1 MTENNVPPSKRIEFP
16 LQEIDLA
23 LADAIFKMPAP
34 AKWPAVNAIR
44 HLNRAW
50 RLRQLDPQMAYF
62 RSITAE
68 EEAATCLFLTL
79 KRLKYPG
86 SENIQHR
93 NHLHKNA
100 LFPFLI
106 AVSRMLAKHK
116 TSLPSTGIY
125 LDSKASPPR
134 MFLQFQ
140 IAGVKGYWAPQ
151 PPLNLSIAGGP
162 QGGQSRAIDFSAEI
176 VELAQ
181 EHSVASILSH
191 LRERANLRNRL
202 LYAGATGYP
211 DVEGDA
217 ELTVKRFQRNVFLM
231 LKLYLLIEPY
241 ERQLFVQQCLD
252 AFLRMLGHLPQ
263 GELLEE

>member
-1 MTENNVPPSKRIEFP
+1 MTENSIPASKRIEFP
-16 LQEIDLA
+16 LEEIDLA
-23 LADAIFKMPAP
+23 LTDALFKMPAP

-68 EEAATCLFLTL
+68 EEAATCLFLSL
-79 KRLKYPG
+79 KKLKYPG
-86 SENIQHR
+86 SEKLQHR

-106 AVSRMLAKHK
+106 AVSRMFAKHK
-116 TSLPSTGIY
+116 AWLPSTKIY
-125 LDSKASPPR
+125 LDSKTSPPR

-140 IAGVKGYWAPQ
+140 IAGIKGYWEPQ
-151 PPLNLSIAGGP
+151 PPLNLSVAGGP
-162 QGGQSRAIDFSAEI
+162 KDGESKTIDFSAEI
-176 VELAQ
+176 AELAK
-181 EHSVASILSH
+181 EHSVTAILSH
-191 LRERANLRNRL
+191 LKERANLRNRL

-211 DVEGDA
+211 DVQGDA
-217 ELTVKRFQRNVFLM
+217 EATVKRFQRNVFLM
-231 LKLYLLIEPY
+231 LRLYLLIEPY

-252 AFLRMLGHLPQ
+252 AFLLMLGHLPQ
-263 GELLEE
+263 GETIEE